1 MTTAGDEPLNGDAL
15 VDQCVDVRDQ
25 QDARLSPDRLGV
37 GHVQDLEDPFS
48 GAAFRGVAY
57 RFRPGQLNI
66 ITGESG
72 TGKSSIIG
80 ILRFL
85 LVSDSPHVP
94 LGPIQNTVAWYGLL
108 AHVGETRFFIGRPA
122 PAHGAT
128 TSRAM
133 LSIGEAEMPP
143 FETLDVNTNM
153 SEIVDYLGGL
163 IGIEENLHVP
173 AEGQMRRALAANLR
187 HALFYCFQGQG
198 EVANPDILFHH
209 QNRDFQK
216 QAIRDTFPYFLG
228 AQNADALRKREELTE
243 LRRDTRRQRLRLE
256 GARAA
261 RDLGVGRAAGL
272 LADARASGL
281 LSTDTV
287 PTDAGEA
294 FELLSAVLAADAPPL
309 SGDDVDGSE
318 EAERLIAR
326 RADLRTNLRE
336 INDKIR
342 GLDDFA
348 RVGTEYGA
356 ELNEHRV
363 RLASIGLV
371 SDTTD
376 TEALCPVCQSPLS
389 DPATHEA
396 IAHSLGRVT
405 RRIELAQRDQPRI
418 TNARAELVGGRN
430 EVRAEL
436 ADIDGALEDLA
447 RTDDIR
453 AVAQRTWDQQSF
465 VRGRIAQY
473 LDTTILE
480 SDDTISSLERTVADL
495 EDRAMRLT
503 EELDPEALR
512 SAVVS
517 ILNIVGRRMTDLAQT
532 LPLEHSDHG
541 VRIDPYRLTVVADTL
556 QGPAY
561 MDLGAI
567 GSGMSW
573 VGYHLTAYLAL
584 QNYFIE
590 AKRPV
595 PRFIVFDQPSQAFFP
610 RDRKTGGDLTEL
622 SDTDRNNTL
631 KLYKMMFDVVAE
643 LDGQLQIIAF
653 DHADF
658 NDPWFHGSIIETW
671 HNGAALI
678 PHDWYSIERNAERA
692 LSETDPNSP
701 ADDG

>member
-1 MTTAGDEPLNGDAL
+1 MMQLDAL
-15 VDQCVDVRDQ
+15 ILYNAEGEVR
-25 QDARLSPDRLGV
+25 SI
-37 GHVQDLEDPFS
+37 
-48 GAAFRGVAY
+48 

-72 TGKSSIIG
+72 TGKTSLIG

-94 LGPIQNTVAWYGLL
+94 LGPIQNTVTWYGLL
-108 AHVGETRFFIGRPA
+108 AHVGGTRFFVGRPA

-128 TSRAM
+128 TSQAM
-133 LSIGEAEMPP
+133 FSIGETEVPP
-143 FETLDVNTNM
+143 FDTLEVNANM
-153 SEIVDYLGGL
+153 SEVVDYLGGL

-173 AEGQMRRALAANLR
+173 PEGQTRRALAANLK
-187 HALFYCFQGQG
+187 HALYYCFQGQG
-198 EVANPDILFHH
+198 EVANPDLLFHH
-209 QNRDFQK
+209 QNREFQK
-216 QAIRDTFPYFLG
+216 QAIRDTLPYFLG
-228 AQNADALRKREELTE
+228 AQNADALRKREQLTE
-243 LRRDTRRQRLRLE
+243 LRREIRRQRLRLDE
-256 GARAA
+256 ARAA
-261 RDLGVGRAAGL
+261 RELGIGRAAGL
-272 LADARASGL
+272 LAEARASGL
-281 LSTDTV
+281 LSADTV
-287 PTDAGEA
+287 PVDAGEA
-294 FELLSAVLAADAPPL
+294 FQFLSAVLATEAPPL
-309 SGDDVDGSE
+309 SVDDVDSSAE
-318 EAERLIAR
+318 TERLIAR
-326 RADLRTNLRE
+326 RAELRSTLRE
-336 INDKIR
+336 IHDKIR

-348 RVGTEYGA
+348 RVGTEYGV
-356 ELNEHRV
+356 ELDEHRV

-371 SDTTD
+371 PDTTD
-376 TEALCPVCQSPLS
+376 PEALCPICQSPLS

-396 IAHSLGRVT
+396 IVRSLGRVT
-405 RRIELAQRDQPRI
+405 RRIELAQRDRPRI
-418 TNARAELVGGRN
+418 TAARSELAEERN
-430 EVRAEL
+430 QVRADL
-436 ADIDGALEDLA
+436 ADIDQALEDVA
-447 RTDDIR
+447 RGEDLR

-473 LDTTILE
+473 LDTTTLE
-480 SDDTISSLERTVADL
+480 SDDTVTLLERTVVEL
-495 EDRAMRLT
+495 EERAARLT

-517 ILNIVGRRMTDLAQT
+517 TLNIVGRRMTDLARS

-584 QNYFIE
+584 QDYFIE
-590 AKRPV
+590 ANRPV

-622 SDTDRNNTL
+622 SDTDRTNTR

-643 LDGQLQIIAF
+643 LGGQLQIIAF

-658 NDPWFHGSIIETW
+658 DDPWFQESIIETW
-671 HNGAALI
+671 RNGVALI
-678 PHDWYSIERNAERA
+678 PRDWYSTDASAERTP
-692 LSETDPNSP
+692 TDARHNSVV
-701 ADDG
+701 DGE